1 MGYRKIP
8 TIYTLNKFED
18 YPGLEVRMAGL
29 KLGKVR
35 QLVAAMEDDDE
46 TTNEVVV
53 MMASLVVEGLVS
65 WNLEEEDGSPSPTTE
80 AGVEDLEL
88 PMLLEIVS
96 EWLDQ
101 MTGVDDDLG
110 KGSGS
115 GVISPVVLPTMET
128 L

>member
-8 TIYTLNKFED
+8 TIYTLKSFDD

-35 QLVAAMEDDDE
+35 KLVSIMEDDDE
-46 TTNEVVV
+46 KTNTVVEE
-53 MMASLVVEGLVS
+53 MARLVVEGLVS
-65 WNLEEEDGSPSPTTE
+65 WNLEEEDGSPSPATE

-88 PMLLEIVS
+88 PMLLTIVS

-110 KGSGS
+110 KGSSS
-115 GVISPVVLPTMET
+115 GVISPVALPTMES